1 MPARTGEEY
10 LAKLKENPPEVW
22 IDGQRVRDPTT
33 HPAFRRGARSM
44 ADLLDMQ
51 HEPALRDEMTYD
63 SPSSGERVGTSFLT
77 PRTPED
83 IVRRRLMM
91 TRWARHSGGMMGRSP
106 DYLNAGLMAVAAA
119 SSYFG
124 GNRPEFKAN
133 VERYY
138 EHVRENDLCMTHTLV
153 NMRRTRSA
161 ESVMGADDVG
171 LRVTRETDEG
181 IVVKGARVLATLGPI
196 SDEIM
201 VFPSTVLSTMPDAE
215 RYAFAFSI
223 PSATAGLKFVCRESF
238 DLGRPSYD
246 HPLGSRFEEM
256 DAIVLFDEVLV
267 PWERVFLLGD
277 IELCND
283 AYAATNA
290 LVHMMHQ
297 VVTKNVAKS
306 EFVLGIAA
314 RMVEALGSGHLPNVQ
329 GMVAELIIDL
339 ELMKACLRAAEADA
353 AIDEWGVM
361 CPNRPPLDVAR
372 NLFPK
377 MYPRMVEVL
386 QLLGSSNL
394 MATPSAADFES
405 DIGEELEHYLS
416 TDTMSGLDRA
426 RLFHLAWD
434 VACSAFGSRQVL
446 YERFFFG
453 DQTRMASALYNG
465 YDMGALK
472 ARVDDFLAREP
483 MM

>member
-1 MPARTGEEY
+1 MPARTGEEF
-10 LAKLKENPPEVW
+10 LARLKENPSEVW
-22 IDGQRVRDPTT
+22 IDGQRVDDPTS
-33 HPAFRRGARSM
+33 HPAFRRGARSL
-44 ADLLDMQ
+44 AALLDMQ
-51 HEPALRDEMTYD
+51 HDPALRDEMTYD
-63 SPSSGERVGTSFLT
+63 SPTSGDRVGMSFLT
-77 PRTPED
+77 PRAPQD
-83 IVRRRLMM
+83 LARRRLMM
-91 TRWARHSGGMMGRSP
+91 TRWARYSGGMMGRSP
-106 DYLNAGLMAVAAA
+106 DYLNASLMAVAAA

-124 GNRPEFKAN
+124 ANRPEFRDN
-133 VERYY
+133 IERYY

-161 ESVMGADDVG
+161 ESLMGADDVG
-171 LRVTRETDEG
+171 LRVMRETGEG
-181 IVVKGARVLATLGPI
+181 IVVNGARVLATLGPI

-215 RYAFAFSI
+215 SYAFAFSI
-223 PSATAGLKFVCRESF
+223 PSATTGLKFVCRESF
-238 DLGRPSYD
+238 DLGRSSFD

-256 DAIVLFDEVLV
+256 DAIVLFDDVLV

-277 IELCND
+277 IERCNN
-283 AYAATNA
+283 AYAATHA

-297 VVTKNVAKS
+297 VVIKNVAKS

-314 RMVEALGSGHLPNVQ
+314 HMVEALGSGHLPNVQ
-329 GMVAELIIDL
+329 GLVAELIIDL

-353 AIDEWGVM
+353 AIDEWDVM
-361 CPNRPPLDVAR
+361 CPNRTPLDVAR

-394 MATPSAADFES
+394 MATPSNADFES
-405 DIGEELEHYLS
+405 EIGRELEHYLS
-416 TDTMSGLDRA
+416 TDTMSGFDRA

-465 YDMGALK
+465 YDMDTLK
-472 ARVDDFLAREP
+472 SRVGDFLARDP

>member
-1 MPARTGEEY
+1 MPARTGEDY
-10 LAKLKENPPEVW
+10 LTGLRENPPEVW
-22 IDGQRVRDPTT
+22 IDGHRVDDPTA
-33 HPAFRRGARSM
+33 HPAFRRGAGSV
-44 ADLLDMQ
+44 AALLDMQ
-51 HEPALRDEMTYD
+51 HDSAHRDEMTYD
-63 SPSSGERVGTSFLT
+63 SPSSGDRVGMSFLT
-77 PRTPED
+77 PRTAED
-83 IVRRRLMM
+83 VVRRRRMM
-91 TRWARHSGGMMGRSP
+91 TRWARFSGGMMGRSP
-106 DYLNAGLMAVAAA
+106 DYLNSSLMAVAAA

-124 GNRPEFKAN
+124 ANRPEFKAN
-133 VERYY
+133 IERYY

-153 NMRRTRSA
+153 NMRRTRST

-171 LRVTRETDEG
+171 LRVKRETDEG
-181 IVVKGARVLATLGPI
+181 IVVGGARVLATLGPI

-201 VFPSTVLSTMPDAE
+201 VFPSTVLSTTPDAE

-223 PSATAGLKFVCRESF
+223 PSSTAGLKFVCRESF
-238 DLGRPSYD
+238 DQGKTSYD

-277 IELCND
+277 VELCNN
-283 AYAATNA
+283 AYAATHA
-290 LVHMMHQ
+290 LAHMMHQ
-297 VVTKNVAKS
+297 VAVKNVAKS

-314 RMVEALGSGHLPNVQ
+314 RMVETLGSRHLPNVQ

-361 CPNRPPLDVAR
+361 CPDRPPLDAAR

-394 MATPSAADFES
+394 MATPSKADFES
-405 DIGEELEHYLS
+405 DIGRELEHYLS

-453 DQTRMASALYNG
+453 DQTRMASALYNS
-465 YDMGALK
+465 YDMESLK
-472 ARVDDFLAREP
+472 TRVDDFLAREP
-483 MM
+483 MT